1 MTGGKNMSKFQIFV
15 DSCSDLPADIRKKYN
30 LDYARMNVVVDGVEK
45 VADLD
50 WNEFTPEEFYGWL
63 SAGRHLKTTQVP
75 LTEFINRFSPYLEK
89 GLDVLY
95 ISCSSALSGS
105 INIFELAK
113 QELLE
118 KYPDRKLIGVDSLN
132 ACFGEGILGILA
144 SMKQSEGASLEET
157 AEYVKSKRNNMMQ
170 FATVETLT
178 YIKEAGRIK
187 ASKAIMGNL
196 FHKKPVFISDAKGN
210 NYTLGT
216 VTGTKN
222 ADLELFKGLCERI
235 QTNEFKTVFIGQG
248 MAQER
253 AERLKQRILEQFKD
267 IEVRISW
274 IGPIIGTTC
283 GPGVLAVFGFGK
295 EVTCFDGDGNKP
307 SLDYSAL

>member
-1 MTGGKNMSKFQIFV
+1 MAKFQIFT
-15 DSCSDLPADIRKKYN
+15 DSCSDLPLEDREKYH
-30 LDYARMNVVVDGVEK
+30 LDYCRMNVVIDGEEK

-50 WNEFTPEEFYGWL
+50 WSEFKPEEFYGWL

-75 LTEFINRFSPYLEK
+75 ITEFINRFTPYLEK
-89 GLDVLY
+89 GIDVLY
-95 ISCSSALSGS
+95 IACSSKCSGS
-105 INIFELAK
+105 INVFELAK
-113 QELLE
+113 QQLLE
-118 KYPDRKLIGVDSLN
+118 QFPDRKMIGVDSLN
-132 ACFGEGILGILA
+132 ACFGEGLLSILA
-144 SMKQSEGASLEET
+144 SLKQDEGASLEEV
-157 AEYVKSKRNNMMQ
+157 AEYVMGERNKMLQ

-196 FHKKPVFISDAKGN
+196 FHKKPIFISDAIGN

-222 ADLELFKGLCERI
+222 ADAELLRGLIERG
-235 QTNEFKTVFIGQG
+235 VFDNCKIVYIGQG

-253 AERLKQRILEQFKD
+253 AERLKEKIMEAFKD
-267 IEVRISW
+267 VEVRVRW

-283 GPGVLAVFGFGK
+283 GPGVLAIFSYGK
-295 EVTCFDGDGNKP
+295 EVTCYDGDGNKP
-307 SLDYSAL
+307 SLDYSTL